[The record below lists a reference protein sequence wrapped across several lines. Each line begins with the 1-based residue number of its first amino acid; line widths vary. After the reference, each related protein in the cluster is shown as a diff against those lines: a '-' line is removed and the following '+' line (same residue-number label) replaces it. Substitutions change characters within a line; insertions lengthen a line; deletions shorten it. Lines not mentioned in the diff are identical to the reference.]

1 MEYPIRILLVDDRP
15 EDFLTIQALLVDTP
29 YQLIRASSGM
39 EALKFLLESEYA
51 LIIMD
56 VLMPDMNG
64 FETAERIKRRKK
76 SEDIPIIFLTA
87 LTPEV
92 EDYMKA
98 YTAGGID
105 YLTKPF
111 HSGVL
116 RSKIEGFVRL
126 YKVRRELQIKTGEL
140 QKQALE
146 LEEANRVLTQLKETA
161 EVASRIKSGFLAMMS
176 HEIRTPLNGI
186 IALSDILMASDLKQ
200 DDAEM
205 AEIIHTSGHA
215 LLSVIN
221 HILDFT
227 KIESGKM
234 ELDYEP
240 FNLTVCLKET
250 MDLFR
255 ALARERNLLLE
266 TNIDPA
272 IPEILIGDSN
282 RLRQVLNN
290 LIGNAVKFTETGSV
304 KVTVSQKRVDDK
316 LITLEFIVEDTG
328 IGIPADK
335 MHHLFQPFTQI
346 DATISRKFGGTGL
359 GLSICKTLVNL
370 MGGTIYARSNVEKG
384 AVFVFTIQTGIPA
397 DTLNNAPC

>member
-126 YKVRRELQIKTGEL
+126 YKARKELQIKTSEL
-140 QKQALE
+140 QKQTLE
-146 LEEANRVLTQLKETA
+146 LEDANRVLTQLKETA

-186 IALSDILMASDLKQ
+186 IALSDILMASDLKR

-266 TNIDPA
+266 THIEPG

-304 KVTVSQKRVDDK
+304 KVKVSQKSVDDK

-335 MHHLFQPFTQI
+335 MNHLFQPFTQI

-384 AVFVFTIQTGIPA
+384 AVFVFTIQTGIPVG
-397 DTLNNAPC
+397 TLNSPQH

>member
-397 DTLNNAPC
+397 DTLNNAPR

>member
-111 HSGVL
+111 HSDVL

-126 YKVRRELQIKTGEL
+126 YKARKELQIKTNEL
-140 QKQALE
+140 QRQTLE

-186 IALSDILMASDLKQ
+186 LALSDILRASDLKQ

-240 FNLTVCLKET
+240 FDLTICLKET

-255 ALARERNLLLE
+255 ALARERNLRLE
-266 TNIDPA
+266 AHIEPG
-272 IPEILIGDSN
+272 IPKILIGDSN

-304 KVTVSQKRVDDK
+304 KVMVSQKRVDDN

-335 MHHLFQPFTQI
+335 MNHLFQPFTQI

-370 MGGTIYARSNVEKG
+370 MGGTIYARSNVAKG
-384 AVFVFTIQTGIPA
+384 AVFVFTIQAGIPA
-397 DTLNNAPC
+397 DTLSNPSR